1 MSQRRLPQADLFNTP
16 HELTSTQRTTAVA
29 LLKALPIEAI
39 SEQTSAAAG
48 VELSTVEANDVEI
61 GEDVGE

>member
-16 HELTSTQRTTAVA
+16 QLTSTQRTTAVA
-29 LLKALPIEAI
+29 LLKALLIEAI

-48 VELSTVEANDVEI
+48 AELSTVEANDVEI